1 MLFFSSIVFVH
12 CCSVVSLIFLS
23 VTRIVKI
30 RFFCYPLFAFILCSH
45 VTGKQKNC
53 ILCAFTACKPYPFTV
68 VYHVFS
74 HLYTMSLHSLYTMCF
89 HCCILC
95 AFTACK
101 PCPFTVVYH
110 VFSHLYTMFLHCCI
124 LCPFTVV
131 YHVPSLLYTMCLHC
145 CIPCPFTVVNHVP
158 SQLYTM
164 CLHRSGRAFFYTLE
178 FKEIIRRITLFYG
191 KLRK

>member
-1 MLFFSSIVFVH
+1 MLFFNSIVFVC

-30 RFFCYPLFAFILCSH
+30 RFFCYHLFAFILCSH

-53 ILCAFTACKPYPFTV
+53 ILCAFTACKPCPFTV

-74 HLYTMSLHSLYTMCF
+74 HLYTMSLHSCIPCVFTLVYYVPSQLVYHVLSLLYTMSLYG
-89 HCCILC
+89 CIPC
-95 AFTACK
+95 A
-101 PCPFTVVYH
+101 
-110 VFSHLYTMFLHCCI
+110 
-124 LCPFTVV
+124 FTVV
-131 YHVPSLLYTMCLHC
+131 YHVPS
-145 CIPCPFTVVNHVP
+145 
-158 SQLYTM
+158 QLYTM
-164 CLHRSGRAFFYTLE
+164 SLHRSGRAFFYTLE

>member
-53 ILCAFTACKPYPFTV
+53 ILCAFTACKPCPFTV

-74 HLYTMSLHSLYTMCF
+74 HLYTMSLHN
-89 HCCILC
+89 CIPC
-95 AFTACK
+95 A
-101 PCPFTVVYH
+101 
-110 VFSHLYTMFLHCCI
+110 
-124 LCPFTVV
+124 FTVV
-131 YHVPSLLYTMCLHC
+131 YHVPSLLYTMSLHNC
-145 CIPCPFTVVNHVP
+145 ILCAFTACIPCPFT
-158 SQLYTM
+158 
-164 CLHRSGRAFFYTLE
+164 GRDGHFSDA
-178 FKEIIRRITLFYG
+178 
-191 KLRK
+191 

>member
-30 RFFCYPLFAFILCSH
+30 RFFCYPLFAFILFSH
-45 VTGKQKNC
+45 VTGKKK
-53 ILCAFTACKPYPFTV
+53 I
-68 VYHVFS
+68 VY
-74 HLYTMSLHSLYTMCF
+74 Y
-89 HCCILC
+89 
-95 AFTACK
+95 
-101 PCPFTVVYH
+101 
-110 VFSHLYTMFLHCCI
+110 
-124 LCPFTVV
+124 
-131 YHVPSLLYTMCLHC
+131 VPSQL
-145 CIPCPFTVVNHVP
+145 VNHVP

-164 CLHRSGRAFFYTLE
+164 CFHTCILCPFTACIPCSFTTVYYVPSQLVYHVPSQLYTMSLHRSGRAFFYTLE

>member
-53 ILCAFTACKPYPFTV
+53 ILCAFTV
-68 VYHVFS
+68 VY
-74 HLYTMSLHSLYTMCF
+74 Y
-89 HCCILC
+89 
-95 AFTACK
+95 
-101 PCPFTVVYH
+101 
-110 VFSHLYTMFLHCCI
+110 
-124 LCPFTVV
+124 
-131 YHVPSLLYTMCLHC
+131 VPSLLYTMFLHR
-145 CIPCPFTVVNHVP
+145 CIPCVFTACILCVFTFVYYVP

-164 CLHRSGRAFFYTLE
+164 CLHSLYTMSLYGCIPCAFTVVYHVPSQLYTMSLHRSGRAFFIHLNSKKLYGELHFFMVSYE
-178 FKEIIRRITLFYG
+178 NKRI
-191 KLRK
+191 

>member
-12 CCSVVSLIFLS
+12 CCSVVPLIFLN

-30 RFFCYPLFAFILCSH
+30 RFFLLPFICIYPLQPCNWKA
-45 VTGKQKNC
+45 KK
-53 ILCAFTACKPYPFTV
+53 
-68 VYHVFS
+68 
-74 HLYTMSLHSLYTMCF
+74 LYTMRLHSLYTMCF

-95 AFTACK
+95 
-101 PCPFTVVYH
+101 PFTVVY
-110 VFSHLYTMFLHCCI
+110 Y
-124 LCPFTVV
+124 
-131 YHVPSLLYTMCLHC
+131 VPSLLYTMFLHR
-145 CIPCPFTVVNHVP
+145 CIPCVFTACILCVFTFVYPVP

-164 CLHRSGRAFFYTLE
+164 SLHRSGRAFFYTLE